1 MAYVKIK
8 PIHSNIEKALEYITN
23 PDKTSNSTLV
33 SSYGCSISPK
43 VAKLEFELV
52 NKKSLKKRN
61 DSFISTHRIHS
72 CSSYF
77 FGFCCLEC
85 ACGAKKYSC
94 R

>member
-43 VAKLEFELV
+43 VAKQNINGTEFV
-52 NKKSLKKRN
+52 DKSSKEMRK
-61 DSFISTHRIHS
+61 F
-72 CSSYF
+72 SS
-77 FGFCCLEC
+77 GVVV
-85 ACGAKKYSC
+85 KNW
-94 R
+94 

>member
-8 PIHSNIEKALEYITN
+8 PIHSNVQKALEYITN

-52 NKKSLKKRN
+52 NKKAIKKKERLRN
-61 DSFISTHRIHS
+61 SKA
-72 CSSYF
+72 SYPILF
-77 FGFCCLEC
+77 
-85 ACGAKKYSC
+85 S
-94 R
+94 RR

>member
-23 PDKTSNSTLV
+23 PDKTSNATLV

-52 NKKSLKKRN
+52 NKKSIKK
-61 DSFISTHRIHS
+61 
-72 CSSYF
+72 
-77 FGFCCLEC
+77 
-85 ACGAKKYSC
+85 
-94 R
+94 